1 MKNWLTSLFGGIA
14 GVPQIVEGAMSKPV
28 NWALIISGI
37 STVILGL
44 VAKDYNTTGGTVK
57 Q

>member
-44 VAKDYNTTGGTVK
+44 VAKDYNTGGTVK